1 MIETT
6 PYKIIYQEANP
17 YGSLTAYLEDDS
29 RTVYLY
35 LQSEQNPEWKIRA
48 LWIRN
53 RVLAPD
59 TRDPADFTNGL
70 APILLANEISTNA
83 ETSEILP
90 EDVHFIW
97 TEEGDGVAVFIKEE
111 LHAFLPSWSGIKGL
125 SGYSKFARVE
135 TITAHPLGDSNH
147 GVIADIVDR
156 SRKFWEFRAEK
167 DSWKKIQSSRLEF
180 LENNLGAHTK
190 YWSADGGKFPYI
202 GIAKFESPK
211 FPDVIFYS
219 TIGLSAQNM
228 PTVDLFHKD
237 YLDYARIELVIA
249 VRSLPADKSET
260 WVPHFLGEIV
270 KFPWN
275 MIKWLGVG
283 HTISMNRRDPDTLYL
298 NFTSAILLKELSA
311 VNHTDI
317 QLEHIPNL
325 NGFVTESKQPVHFLF
340 IQPIT
345 YEEAYYMRSEGS
357 KALLDLIAQK
367 GIGWVHN
374 SEREG
379 LL

>member
-202 GIAKFESPK
+202 GIAKFESPQ

-283 HTISMNRRDPDTLYL
+283 HTISMNRRDPDALYL

>member
-1 MIETT
+1 MIDSIT
-6 PYKIIYQEANP
+6 YKVIYQEANP
-17 YGSLTAYLEDDS
+17 YGALTAYLEDDS

-53 RVLAPD
+53 RIVAPD
-59 TRDPADFTNGL
+59 VRDSADFTNGL
-70 APILLANEISTNA
+70 APVLLSNEISSDA
-83 ETSEILP
+83 DISEIKQ

-111 LHAFLPSWSGIKGL
+111 LQAFLPSWSGIKGL
-125 SGYSKFARVE
+125 AGYSKFARVE
-135 TITAHPLGDSNH
+135 TITANPLGDSNH
-147 GVIADIVDR
+147 GVIAEIVER

-180 LENNLGAHTK
+180 LENKFGTHLK
-190 YWSADGGKFPYI
+190 YWSADGGKFPYV
-202 GIAKFESPK
+202 GIAKFESEEY
-211 FPDVIFYS
+211 PDVIIYS

-249 VRSLPADKSET
+249 VRKLPGDKSES
-260 WVPHFLGEIV
+260 WVPHFLGELV

-275 MIKWLGVG
+275 MVKWLGVG
-283 HTISMNRRDPDTLYL
+283 HTISMNRRDPDSLYL
-298 NFTSAILLKELSA
+298 NFTSAILIKELTP
-311 VNHTDI
+311 VNHPDI
-317 QLEHIPNL
+317 KLSKTPDLSGLI
-325 NGFVTESKQPVHFLF
+325 TESNQPVNFLF
-340 IQPIT
+340 IQPIND
-345 YEEAYYMRSEGS
+345 EEAYYMRAEGS
-357 KALLDLIAQK
+357 KALLNLFAEK

>member
-345 YEEAYYMRSEGS
+345 DEEAYYMRSEGS

>member
-1 MIETT
+1 LIDSIH
-6 PYKIIYQEANP
+6 YKVIYQEANP
-17 YGSLTAYLEDDS
+17 YSSLTAYLEDDS

-35 LQSEQNPEWKIRA
+35 LQSEQNLEWKIRA

-53 RVLAPD
+53 RIEAPLS
-59 TRDPADFTNGL
+59 RDKEDFTNGL
-70 APILLANEISTNA
+70 APVLLSNEISPNA
-83 ETSEILP
+83 DFSEIQP

-111 LHAFLPSWSGIKGL
+111 LHAFLPSWSGINGL
-125 SGYSKFARVE
+125 AGYSKFARVE
-135 TITAHPLGDSNH
+135 TITANPLGDSNH
-147 GVIADIVDR
+147 GVIADIVER

-167 DSWKKIQSSRLEF
+167 GSWKKIQSSRLDF
-180 LENNLGAHTK
+180 LESKLGAHTK
-190 YWSADGGKFPYI
+190 YWSADGGKFPFV
-202 GIAKFESPK
+202 GIAKFESPLH
-211 FPDVIFYS
+211 PEVIIYS

-237 YLDYARIELVIA
+237 YLNYARIELVIA
-249 VRSLPADKSET
+249 IRKIPGDKSET
-260 WVPHFLGEIV
+260 WIPHFLGELI

-283 HTISMNRRDPDTLYL
+283 HTISMNRRDPDSLYL
-298 NFTSAILLKELSA
+298 NFSSAILLKDLTS
-311 VNHTDI
+311 VNHADLVI
-317 QLEHIPNL
+317 QNTPDLSGL
-325 NGFVTESKQPVHFLF
+325 MTESNQPVNFLF
-340 IQPIT
+340 ILPIND
-345 YEEAYYMRSEGS
+345 EEAYYMKSEGS
-357 KALLDLIAQK
+357 KALLSLIADK

>member
-1 MIETT
+1 MIDTIS
-6 PYKIIYQEANP
+6 YKVIYQEANP
-17 YGSLTAYLEDDS
+17 YGTLTAYLEDDS

-53 RVLAPD
+53 RIVAPD
-59 TRDPADFTNGL
+59 NRDQADFTNGL
-70 APILLANEISTNA
+70 APILLANEISPDA
-83 ETSEILP
+83 DDSEIRQ

-125 SGYSKFARVE
+125 AGYSKFARVE

-147 GVIADIVDR
+147 GVIAEIVER

-180 LENNLGAHTK
+180 IESKFGAHTK
-190 YWSADGGKFPYI
+190 YWSADGGKFPYV
-202 GIAKFESPK
+202 GIAKFEPQS
-211 FPDVIFYS
+211 FPNVVIYS
-219 TIGLSAQNM
+219 TVGLSAQNM

-237 YLDYARIELVIA
+237 YLAYARIELVIA
-249 VRSLPADKSET
+249 VRHLPGDKSET
-260 WVPHFLGEIV
+260 WVPHLLGELV

-275 MIKWLGVG
+275 MTKWLGTG
-283 HTISMNRRDPDTLYL
+283 HTISMNRRDPDALYL
-298 NFTSAILLKELSA
+298 NFTSAILLKELSQ
-311 VNHTDI
+311 VNHADLKLT
-317 QLEHIPNL
+317 EIPDL
-325 NGFVTESKQPVHFLF
+325 NGLITESSQPVNFLF
-340 IQPIT
+340 IQPIND
-345 YEEAYYMRSEGS
+345 EEAYYMRSEGS
-357 KALLDLIAQK
+357 KALMNLIAEK

>member
-283 HTISMNRRDPDTLYL
+283 HTISMNRRDPDALYL

-317 QLEHIPNL
+317 KLEHIPNL

-345 YEEAYYMRSEGS
+345 DEEAYYMRSEGS

>member
-249 VRSLPADKSET
+249 VRSMPADKSET

-283 HTISMNRRDPDTLYL
+283 HTISMNRRDPDALYL

-311 VNHTDI
+311 VNHADI
-317 QLEHIPNL
+317 KLEHIPNL

-345 YEEAYYMRSEGS
+345 DEEAYYMRSEGS

>member
-1 MIETT
+1 MIDSIT
-6 PYKIIYQEANP
+6 YKVIYQEANP
-17 YGSLTAYLEDDS
+17 YGALTAYLEDDS

-53 RVLAPD
+53 RIVAPE
-59 TRDPADFTNGL
+59 TRDKADFTNGL
-70 APILLANEISTNA
+70 APVLLANEISPDA
-83 ETSEILP
+83 DISQIKQ

-125 SGYSKFARVE
+125 AGYSKFARVE
-135 TITAHPLGDSNH
+135 TITANPLGDSNH
-147 GVIADIVDR
+147 GVIAEIVER

-167 DSWKKIQSSRLEF
+167 ESWKKIQSSRLGF
-180 LENNLGAHTK
+180 LESKFGTHLK
-190 YWSADGGKFPYI
+190 YWSADGGKFPYV
-202 GIAKFESPK
+202 GIAKFASEEYPG
-211 FPDVIFYS
+211 VIIYS
-219 TIGLSAQNM
+219 TVGLSAQNM

-249 VRSLPADKSET
+249 VRNLPGDKSET
-260 WVPHFLGEIV
+260 WVPHFLGELV

-275 MIKWLGVG
+275 MVKWLGVG
-283 HTISMNRRDPDTLYL
+283 HTISMNRRDPDSLYL
-298 NFTSAILLKELSA
+298 NFTSAILIKDLTPVNHPDIVLSKTPELSGL
-311 VNHTDI
+311 I
-317 QLEHIPNL
+317 
-325 NGFVTESKQPVHFLF
+325 TESNQPVNFLF
-340 IQPIT
+340 IQPIND
-345 YEEAYYMRSEGS
+345 EEAYYMRAEGS
-357 KALLDLIAQK
+357 KALLNLFAEK

>member
-1 MIETT
+1 MIETVS
-6 PYKIIYQEANP
+6 YKIIYQEANP

-48 LWIRN
+48 LWVRN
-53 RVLAPD
+53 RVPAPES
-59 TRDPADFTNGL
+59 RDQADFTNGL
-70 APILLANEISTNA
+70 APILLANEVSANA
-83 ETSEILP
+83 DISEIKP

-97 TEEGDGVAVFIKEE
+97 TEEGDAVAVFIKEE

-125 SGYSKFARVE
+125 AGYSKFARVE

-147 GVIADIVDR
+147 GVIAEIVEK

-167 DSWKKIQSSRLEF
+167 DSWKKIQSSRIEF
-180 LENNLGAHTK
+180 LESRLGAHTK

-202 GIAKFESPK
+202 GIAKFETND
-211 FPDVIFYS
+211 FPGVIIYS
-219 TIGLSAQNM
+219 TIGLSGQNM

-237 YLDYARIELVIA
+237 YLNYARIEIVIA
-249 VRSLPADKSET
+249 VRSLPGDKSET
-260 WVPHFLGEIV
+260 WVPHFLGELV

-275 MIKWLGVG
+275 MTKWLGVG
-283 HTISMNRRDPDTLYL
+283 HTISMNRRDPDALYL
-298 NFTSAILLKELSA
+298 NFTSAILLKELSQ
-311 VNHTDI
+311 VDHPDI
-317 QLEHIPNL
+317 KLEGAPDL
-325 NGFVTESKQPVHFLF
+325 NGFLTESNQPVHFLF

-345 YEEAYYMRSEGS
+345 DEEAYFMRSEGS
-357 KALLDLIAQK
+357 KALMNLIAEK

-374 SEREG
+374 AEREG

>member
-283 HTISMNRRDPDTLYL
+283 HTISMNRRDPDALYL

-345 YEEAYYMRSEGS
+345 DEEAYYMRSEGS